1 MNQKLLQKLKR
12 ISPKDFFH
20 IFLFIAAVPVSCF
33 YKIFYPNLWI
43 FCDCADEA
51 RDNAYWLFKYISH
64 MDPNQEMVFALNPM
78 STDYPKVLQYGKVV
92 PFGSFRHWIYYLCA
106 KNVISSQKAAGPNAA
121 ICYILD
127 RFRFTRG
134 NHIFLQHGIIKD
146 DISYLHYKYTNIR
159 LFACS
164 TQRELEYVRKVY
176 GYPPDYIQLLG
187 LCRFDQLIASKEV
200 PGELLIMPTWR
211 KWLSHPTEGIAK
223 HNLEQNFLLSDYYL
237 KWMNLLNCPTFIHL
251 IEHFNIHVIFY
262 LHREAQKFSKF
273 FSSSCPQIEIGTFPK
288 HDVQT
293 LLKNAQLLIT
303 DYSSVAMDFA
313 FMGKPLF
320 YYQFDY
326 SEYRKRHLAEGYF
339 DYTADGFGP
348 VCISEQQLL
357 GALSNYLNT
366 DLTEDTVYKE
376 RRDLFFSLKDNQN
389 CERTFRAIQ
398 RLG

>member
-1 MNQKLLQKLKR
+1 M
-12 ISPKDFFH
+12 
-20 IFLFIAAVPVSCF
+20 
-33 YKIFYPNLWI
+33 
-43 FCDCADEA
+43 
-51 RDNAYWLFKYISH
+51 
-64 MDPNQEMVFALNPM
+64 
-78 STDYPKVLQYGKVV
+78 
-92 PFGSFRHWIYYLCA
+92 CA

-348 VCISEQQLL
+348 VCYDYETTVQSIIDAIKRDCEMSEEYKKRVD
-357 GALSNYLNT
+357 NFYYKT
-366 DLTEDTVYKE
+366 DTDNCKRVYEAILAIDQNKE
-376 RRDLFFSLKDNQN
+376 
-389 CERTFRAIQ
+389 A
-398 RLG
+398 